1 MSERERERECVL
13 VRDMKSKQEEMV
25 WIKGREREG
34 NETSDKG
41 GRKGK
46 KNGKGS
52 IAMTAKCLD
61 NIIFY

>member
-1 MSERERERECVL
+1 
-13 VRDMKSKQEEMV
+13 MKSKQEERE
-25 WIKGREREG
+25 WIKGRERDKKKEG
-34 NETSDKG
+34 NVTSDKG